1 MIIDILECYEDGT
14 QVLVPTEV
22 PDNYLDVPDDVPQED

>member
-1 MIIDILECYEDGT
+1 MIIDVLECYEDGT

-22 PDNYLDVPDDVPQED
+22 PDDYLDFPCDDPEE